1 MSFDRLRDL
10 EIVLAEAD
18 CGREELE
25 DEPFAMASDLDLLM
39 IEVPDRLDEQLLRA
53 PRERQARPTR
63 RGCVNI
69 SFLGC
74 CGVVGLFSFASVF
87 LYQRQKTGT
96 TLEGLKISSG
106 KVIPVTF
113 FTPRVKDWQYF
124 FVYTCLCQ
132 I

>member
-1 MSFDRLRDL
+1 MLRDL

-25 DEPFAMASDLDLLM
+25 DEPFTIASDFDLLM

-69 SFLGC
+69 SFLDC
-74 CGVVGLFSFASVF
+74 FGVVGLFSFASDF

-106 KVIPVTF
+106 KVIPVAF
-113 FTPRVKDWQYF
+113 FTPPLKDWQYF
-124 FVYTCLCQ
+124 FVYTRSCRV
-132 I
+132 